1 MKEIRVFVDQP
12 LSPGRETVLDE
23 RASHYL
29 KNVLRLRRDDRFHAF
44 DGEGGCYIARLTSIS
59 KKAAVLLPEQHVAGE
74 RESSLDVTLVQGIA
88 RGQKMDYTIQKAV
101 ELGVNRIVPVVT
113 EFSQVK
119 LDAQRADKR
128 LSHWRG
134 VVISACE
141 QCGRN
146 RLPVVEAPLALDEWL
161 ETGDENGGLMLQPG
175 AALPLAGYTPET
187 EHLTLLIGPEGGL
200 SEADCRAAEHAGYR
214 GVSLGPRILRTETAA
229 VAALAA
235 CQTLWGDFRGA

>member
-12 LSPGRETVLDE
+12 LFTGSETVLDE

-29 KNVLRLRRDDRFHAF
+29 KNVLRLRQDDRFHAF
-44 DGEGGCYIARLTSIS
+44 NGEGGYYIARITAIR
-59 KKAAVLLPEQHVAGE
+59 KNAVGLLPEEHVAGE
-74 RESSLDVTLVQGIA
+74 RESSLDMTLVQGIA

-113 EFSQVK
+113 EFSQVR

-128 LSHWRG
+128 LSHWQG
-134 VVISACE
+134 VIISACE

-146 RLPVVEAPLALDEWL
+146 RLPAVEAPAMLAEWL
-161 ETGDENGGLMLQPG
+161 QTGEHPGGLMLQP
-175 AALPLAGYTPET
+175 AADRTLAEYEPET
-187 EHLTLLIGPEGGL
+187 QRMTLLIGPEGGL
-200 SEADCRAAEHAGYR
+200 SEGDCRAAEYAGYR

-235 CQTLWGDFRGA
+235 CQTLWGDFRCT